1 MSMPVDNLEKLTF
14 SPGRFRGTDA
24 SGQRVVSQ
32 DLEVSGVKTAHYDH
46 CLPYLN
52 RYDEVCCA
60 YLQALQVKL
69 AQS

>member
-60 YLQALQVKL
+60 YLQALQDKL
-69 AQS
+69 PQS